1 VRHSQHSRHRSIA
14 TTRSCAVS
22 SRYCW
27 LRDNGDACR
36 SGAVRHSR
44 HRSIAALPLL
54 SAVPCHRGI
63 AGTATVAMPA
73 GVAMCA
79 IPGIAASQHCHY
91 SVLCRVIAVLPT
103 PRQWRCLPEWR
114 CSPFPASQH
123 RSIATIQCCAVA
135 SRDCRHRDNG
145 DACRSGAVRHSRHR
159 GIAASQHCHDSVL
172 CRGIAVLPA
181 PRQWRCLP
189 EWRCTPFPASQHR
202 SIAALPML
210 SPAAPHTSPRAA

>member
-1 VRHSQHSRHRSIA
+1 
-14 TTRSCAVS
+14 
-22 SRYCW
+22 
-27 LRDNGDACR
+27 
-36 SGAVRHSR
+36 
-44 HRSIAALPLL
+44 
-54 SAVPCHRGI
+54 
-63 AGTATVAMPA
+63 MPA

-159 GIAASQHCHDSVL
+159 GIAALPRLSAVPWHRSIAGTATMAMPAGVAL
-172 CRGIAVLPA
+172 YAIPGIA
-181 PRQWRCLP
+181 
-189 EWRCTPFPASQHR
+189 ASQHR